1 MALKYLVDLN
11 INDNVLQNARVLSS
25 GSAPT
30 GLIGAIYVDTND
42 SNKLKY
48 HNGSTFIALG
58 SATGDLTAIIAG
70 AGLTGTSLDGP
81 VPTLN
86 VGSGTGIT
94 INPDDVA
101 ITPAQT
107 GITSIYNTSLIV
119 GGASGVNS
127 IDFGAG
133 KMSFTSSS
141 TSVFVVTGS
150 EVRPVTTN
158 TIELGTSSKKWE
170 AVYATT
176 FNGALTGDVT
186 GNADTATTLET
197 ARTIGG
203 VSFNGSANINLPGV
217 NASGTQD
224 TSGNAASATVLA
236 TPRAINGV
244 NFNGSANITITAAG
258 STLSDTVPISKG
270 GTGATSAGSALSNLG
285 ATDIGKSVFG
295 LANPSAVTFPRFNA
309 NNTTTALT
317 ASAFRAAIGA
327 GTGAGDITAVN
338 TNAGSGLSGGA
349 SSGAANLVIKNV
361 DNFTDNTLMVWNDG
375 SGNFEDSLIT
385 DNGSTIV
392 INGNLDVQGTTTT
405 IDSTTV
411 AIGDNMMKYAKD
423 NAANASDIGWYGKI
437 VASGNKYPAMFYDA
451 STGVTTPKFQLG
463 IANTEPA
470 GTGTINTKG
479 TLIAH
484 LQGDVTG
491 NVTGNVT
498 GSSGSTTGNAA
509 TATALQT
516 ARTIGGVSFNGT
528 ANINLPGVNASG
540 NQDTSG
546 NAASATVLE
555 TARTIGGVSF
565 NGSANINL
573 PGVNAGGNQNTTGNA
588 GSATVLATGRTFRT
602 NLASTSAVSFNGSAN
617 VTPGVTGT
625 LPVANGGTGLTSLST
640 FVRTTGN
647 QTIAGT
653 KTFSSTISGSV
664 SGSAGTATTLA
675 TGRTI
680 GMTGDVV
687 WTSASFN
694 GSGNVTGTST
704 IQTKAVDHSMLA
716 NNIQGRQS
724 LLNSGVSGV
733 GRAYNTG
740 GNGLTIF
747 TITLATFYGAG
758 DPDGRF
764 IHVELYEASTYAT
777 VYADVARAA
786 ATVTVTMKGDVAD
799 SAYGILLKPV
809 SA

>member
-30 GLIGAIYVDTND
+30 ALIGAIYVDTND

-48 HNGSTFIALG
+48 HDGTQFISLG
-58 SATGDLTAIIAG
+58 SATGDLTAIVAG
-70 AGLTGTSLDGP
+70 AGLTGTSLSGP

-86 VGSGTGIT
+86 VGAGTGMT
-94 INPDDVA
+94 INADDIAV
-101 ITPAQT
+101 TPAQT
-107 GITSIYNTSLIV
+107 GITSIYNTDLVI

-127 IDFGAG
+127 ISFEAG
-133 KMSFTSSS
+133 KIAFVSGSANVAAMSSNYFRPTTDNAIKLGDS
-141 TSVFVVTGS
+141 TRRWS
-150 EVRPVTTN
+150 EMR
-158 TIELGTSSKKWE
+158 
-170 AVYATT
+170 AVNIY
-176 FNGALTGDVT
+176 GALTG
-186 GNADTATTLET
+186 NASTATTLAT

-203 VSFNGSANINLPGV
+203 VSFDGSANINLPGV
-217 NASGTQD
+217 NTAGNQA
-224 TSGNAASATVLA
+224 TSGNAASATVLQTA
-236 TPRAINGV
+236 RAINGV
-244 NFNGSANITITAAG
+244 NFNGSAAITITAAG

-270 GTGATSAGSALSNLG
+270 GTGATSAGSALSNFG
-285 ATDIGKSVFG
+285 GTDIGKSVFG
-295 LANPSAVTFPRFNA
+295 LTNPSAVTFPRFNA

-361 DNFTDNTLMVWNDG
+361 DNFTDNTIMVWNDT

-385 DNGSTIV
+385 DNGSTVV

-423 NAANASDIGWYGKI
+423 NTANASDIGWYGKI
-437 VASGNKYPAMFYDA
+437 VASGTKYPGMFYDA
-451 STGVTTPKFQLG
+451 SSGVSTPVFKVGLST
-463 IANTEPA
+463 TEPG
-470 GTGTINTKG
+470 GTATIATKG
-479 TLIAH
+479 TVDANLT
-484 LQGDVTG
+484 GSVTG

-516 ARTIGGVSFNGT
+516 ARNIGGVSFNGT
-528 ANINLPGVNASG
+528 ASINLPGVNQGG

-573 PGVNAGGNQNTTGNA
+573 PGVNAAGNQSTTGNA
-588 GSATVLATGRTFRT
+588 ATATALATGRTIRT
-602 NLASTSAVSFNGSAN
+602 NLASTSAPSFNGTAN
-617 VTPGVTGT
+617 ITPGVTGT

-653 KTFSSTISGSV
+653 KTFSSTIGGNISGN
-664 SGSAGTATTLA
+664 AATATALA

-704 IQTKAVDHSMLA
+704 IQSGAIDQSMLSNA
-716 NNIQGRQS
+716 VKGFEG
-724 LLNSGVSGV
+724 LLNSGTSGIA
-733 GRAYNTG
+733 RDYNTTTTGMTTFVLTLSTVMG
-740 GNGLTIF
+740 GG
-747 TITLATFYGAG
+747 
-758 DPDGRF
+758 DGRKCM
-764 IHVELYEASTYAT
+764 VELREASTYAT
-777 VYADVARAA
+777 VIADVTRSST
-786 ATVTVTMKGDVAD
+786 TVVVKMKGNVAD
-799 SAYGILLKPV
+799 SAYGVYIKQV
-809 SA
+809 G